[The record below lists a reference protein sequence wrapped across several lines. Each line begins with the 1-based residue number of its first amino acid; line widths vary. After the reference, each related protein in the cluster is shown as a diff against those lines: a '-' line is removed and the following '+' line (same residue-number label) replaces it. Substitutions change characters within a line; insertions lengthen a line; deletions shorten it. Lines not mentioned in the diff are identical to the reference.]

1 MWKQPCAQA
10 ERVGA
15 DGSVMAHQGFGFSAE
30 GEYPDE
36 VEQPPLI
43 CS

>member
-1 MWKQPCAQA
+1 MWKQLLAQA
-10 ERVGA
+10 KGTGA
-15 DGSVMAHQGFGFSAE
+15 DGSVMAHEGFGFSAE

-36 VEQPPLI
+36 VEQPPLL